1 MPEFLHKIHAI
12 EDSDGVTQEIVPL
25 GLQSNNHT
33 ATLPTLS
40 ADATIAL
47 SSDIPTVNN
56 GPLTIQ
62 QNGTTLATFSAN
74 QTAAVTVNLAD
85 TGATSVTFS
94 GAGNVVSTATYAAE
108 SRTLTLTK
116 GVTAITAHQGIK
128 VLDTRN
134 TTAQTPVSET
144 ITGSGTINLHQVAKT
159 GSYLDL
165 NNLLWTET
173 KDSEGEYIA
182 VASYNAMVAGYMRI
196 NDEANSAPVPRPTN
210 QTGFTNPDVYIFG
223 SGITIHENTDSP
235 DKVLLSYPN
244 YGGTL
249 TTEDR
254 LPNVKRYI

>member
-116 GVTAITAHQGIK
+116 GVTALTSVK
-128 VLDTRN
+128 KLV
-134 TTAQTPVSET
+134 TTASVGLSPGTET
-144 ITGSGTINLHQVAKT
+144 LASVGTINLHRISKT
-159 GSYLDL
+159 GSFFDL
-165 NNLLWTET
+165 VDSPWEQE
-173 KDSEGEYIA
+173 KDSDGYYL
-182 VASYNAMVAGYMRI
+182 VSTVHNAQVGGYLQI
-196 NDEANSAPVPRPTN
+196 NDDSNAPVSRPSN
-210 QTGFTNPDVYIFG
+210 VIAFVDPDVYIYG
-223 SGITIHENTDSP
+223 TGITIQDTD
-235 DKVLLSYPN
+235 DEALVQLSYPSHS
-244 YGGTL
+244 GTIA
-249 TTEDR
+249 TEDQIG
-254 LPNVKRYI
+254 LDLLDLRYAT